1 MKGDDGVMKIKD
13 GFARRNIAGSEIV
26 VPVGK
31 TAMQF
36 NGMIT
41 LNETGAFIW
50 DCLKEDT
57 TEEDIVSRLLE
68 EYNVEEQKAAADV
81 DKFITLLND
90 NNLLEA

>member
-1 MKGDDGVMKIKD
+1 MKIKE
-13 GFARRNIAGSEIV
+13 GFAKRNIAGAEIV

-50 DCLKEDT
+50 DCLKEDCS
-57 TEEDIVSRLLE
+57 EEKIVEKMLA
-68 EYNVEEQKAAADV
+68 EYDVSAEKAAADV
-81 DKFITLLND
+81 AKFTAMLKENGLI
-90 NNLLEA
+90 EE